1 MTFNALKPALAGVS
15 LEIVNSLTISEIN
28 EISSIFVTVLI
39 GITTIYKI
47 LSSRKTKKNN
57 EQINYFNCQGV
68 S

>member
-15 LEIVNSLTISEIN
+15 LEIVNTLTISEIN

-57 EQINYFNCQGV
+57 EQN
-68 S
+68 